1 MRAYARIVKRSMS
14 ENLQDKTPRRQE
26 RGKKR
31 MAELLR
37 AAGQVFA
44 DVGYENATTNAIA
57 ARAGVSPG
65 TLYQFFPNKQA
76 IAEAL
81 ANAYAAEDQ
90 ALHESVL
97 NLSDAEVPLRD
108 LIDRLVGPF
117 LQFRRNAPGFDTLFV
132 GSVVSRELAERIQ
145 ALHQQM
151 LQRIAHLIQIR
162 APHLSAKSVQRAA
175 ETAVQIVKGMLPL
188 ALNGSANE
196 RKVGERELKLVLERY
211 LAPLERAES
220 TSANALRTT
229 RSR

>member
-1 MRAYARIVKRSMS
+1 MPSNS
-14 ENLQDKTPRRQE
+14 QDKPPRRQE

-31 MAELLR
+31 MAALLR

-44 DVGYENATTNAIA
+44 EVGYENTTTNAIA

-65 TLYQFFPNKQA
+65 TLYQFFSNKQA

-81 ANAYAAEDQ
+81 ANEYAAKNQ
-90 ALHESVL
+90 ALHESVFD
-97 NLSDAEVPLRD
+97 LSAAGLPLHD

-117 LQFRRNAPGFDTLFV
+117 LEFRRNAPGFDTLFV
-132 GSVVSRELAERIQ
+132 GSVVSRELAGRIH

-151 LQRIAHLIQIR
+151 QQRIANLIR
-162 APHLSAKSVQRAA
+162 MREPHLTAKSVQRAA

-188 ALNGSANE
+188 ALDGSPKQ

-211 LAPLERAES
+211 LAPLDRVES
-220 TSANALRTT
+220 KSG
-229 RSR
+229 SRNKNQKK

>member
-1 MRAYARIVKRSMS
+1 MP
-14 ENLQDKTPRRQE
+14 ENSQDKNPRRQE

-31 MAELLR
+31 MAALLR

-81 ANAYAAEDQ
+81 ANAYAAQNQ
-90 ALHESVL
+90 ALHESIL
-97 NLSDAEVPLRD
+97 DPSADEVPLRD

-117 LQFRRNAPGFDTLFV
+117 LEFRRNAPGFDTLFV
-132 GSVVSRELAERIQ
+132 GSVVSRELAERVQ

-151 LQRIAHLIQIR
+151 QQRIAHLIQMR
-162 APHLSAKSVQRAA
+162 APHLSAKMIQTAA
-175 ETAVQIVKGMLPL
+175 ETSVQIVKGMLPL
-188 ALNGSANE
+188 ALNGSAKQRE
-196 RKVGERELKLVLERY
+196 VGERELKLVLERY
-211 LAPLERAES
+211 LAPLDRVGS
-220 TSANALRTT
+220 KSANTPRTT
-229 RSR
+229 RPR

>member
-1 MRAYARIVKRSMS
+1 MPKNPR
-14 ENLQDKTPRRQE
+14 DKAPRRQE

-44 DVGYENATTNAIA
+44 DAGYENATTNAIA

-76 IAEAL
+76 IAEEL
-81 ANAYAAEDQ
+81 ANEYAAKNQ
-90 ALHESVL
+90 ALHESVFH
-97 NLSDAEVPLRD
+97 LSAAELPLHD
-108 LIDRLVGPF
+108 LIDRLVDPF
-117 LQFRRNAPGFDTLFV
+117 LEFRRNAPGFDTLFV
-132 GSVVSRELAERIQ
+132 GSVLSRELAERIQ

-151 LQRIAHLIQIR
+151 QQRIAHLIQIR

-211 LAPLERAES
+211 LAPLERVEPTS
-220 TSANALRTT
+220 TNTPRTT
-229 RSR
+229 RRR

>member
-1 MRAYARIVKRSMS
+1 
-14 ENLQDKTPRRQE
+14 
-26 RGKKR
+26 

-81 ANAYAAEDQ
+81 ANAYAAKNQ
-90 ALHESVL
+90 ALHESVFE
-97 NLSDAEVPLRD
+97 LSTAEVPLRD

-117 LQFRRNAPGFDTLFV
+117 LEFRRDAPGFERLLV

-145 ALHQQM
+145 AIHQQM
-151 LQRIAHLIQIR
+151 QQRIAHLIQMR
-162 APHLSAKSVQRAA
+162 APHLSAKKIQTAA
-175 ETAVQIVKGMLPL
+175 ETSVQIVKGMLPL
-188 ALNGSANE
+188 ALDGSAKQRE
-196 RKVGERELKLVLERY
+196 VGERELKLVLERY
-211 LAPLERAES
+211 LAPLDRVES
-220 TSANALRTT
+220 TLANTPRRRRPL
-229 RSR
+229 

>member
-1 MRAYARIVKRSMS
+1 MS
-14 ENLQDKTPRRQE
+14 ENSQDKTPRRQE

-81 ANAYAAEDQ
+81 ANAYAAKNQ
-90 ALHESVL
+90 ALESVFD
-97 NLSDAEVPLRD
+97 LSAAEVPLRD
-108 LIDRLVGPF
+108 LIDQLVDPF
-117 LQFRRNAPGFDTLFV
+117 LEFRRNAPGFETLFV

-151 LQRIAHLIQIR
+151 KQRIADLIQMR
-162 APHLSAKSVQRAA
+162 APHLSARMIQTAA
-175 ETAVQIVKGMLPL
+175 ETSVQIVKAMLPL
-188 ALNGSANE
+188 ALDGSGKQRE
-196 RKVGERELKLVLERY
+196 VGKRELKLVLERY
-211 LAPLERAES
+211 LAPLDRVES
-220 TSANALRTT
+220 TSANTPRTT
-229 RSR
+229 RPR